1 MTNRMEPFLHKTS
14 IRLHDTD
21 AAGVLY
27 FANQFRI
34 AHEAYEAFMEQS
46 GFGLGDVI
54 KRGRIGLPIIRAD
67 GDFRMPLHVGDSIE
81 LTLRLLRIGRTSF
94 TLVCR
99 LAKDG
104 KTAGH
109 VTTTHVAIDRR
120 TGRKTE
126 LPEALRKTLAK
137 LKSGRVSE

>member
-1 MTNRMEPFLHKTS
+1 MSHPQPMFVHKTS
-14 IRLHDTD
+14 VRLHDTD

-34 AHEAYEAFMEQS
+34 AHEAYEAFMEQA
-46 GFGLGDVI
+46 GFGLGDVL
-54 KRGRIGLPIIRAD
+54 KRGKIALPIVRAD
-67 GDFRMPLHVGDSIE
+67 GDFRMPLHVGDPLE
-81 LTLRLLRIGRTSF
+81 LTLRLLRMGRTSF

-109 VTTTHVAIDRR
+109 VTTTHVAIDPRTRR
-120 TGRKTE
+120 KKE
-126 LPEALRKTLAK
+126 LPAALRRALAP
-137 LKSGRVSE
+137 LKNTPLTA

>member
-1 MTNRMEPFLHKTS
+1 MFVHLTS

-34 AHEAYEAFMEQS
+34 AHEAYEAFMEQA
-46 GFGLGDVI
+46 GFGLGDVL
-54 KRGRIGLPIIRAD
+54 KKGRIGLPIVRAD
-67 GDFRMPLHVGDSIE
+67 GDYRAPLRVGDQLQLS
-81 LTLRLLRIGRTSF
+81 LRLLRIGRTSF

-99 LAKDG
+99 IAKDNR
-104 KTAGH
+104 TAGH
-109 VTTTHVAIDRR
+109 VTTTHVAVDRR

-126 LPEALRKTLAK
+126 LPSALRKALAS
-137 LKSGRVSE
+137 LKDSRASL

>member
-1 MTNRMEPFLHKTS
+1 MFVHLTS

-34 AHEAYEAFMEQS
+34 AHEAYEAFMEQA
-46 GFGLGDVI
+46 GFGLGDVL
-54 KRGRIGLPIIRAD
+54 KKGRIGLPIVRAD
-67 GDFRMPLHVGDSIE
+67 GDYRVPLRVGDQLQLS
-81 LTLRLLRIGRTSF
+81 LRLLRIGRTSF

-99 LAKDG
+99 IAKDNR
-104 KTAGH
+104 TAGH
-109 VTTTHVAIDRR
+109 VTTTHVAVDRR

-126 LPEALRKTLAK
+126 LPAALRKTLAA
-137 LKSGRVSE
+137 LKDSRASL